1 MKLIEVEWAVEGL
14 VVKVDAEVFW
24 VEVIGVEVGVK
35 VVGTDGGNVVRESN
49 LEDEVVGDPVC

>member
-1 MKLIEVEWAVEGL
+1 MFAQIKMKEE
-14 VVKVDAEVFW
+14 

-49 LEDEVVGDPVC
+49 LEDEVVGDPVS